1 MIRVSEIIE
10 FIIFPFQALFSP
22 GKASR
27 TLDRFI
33 EHCYEIGVTSLPLVV
48 IIGFFLG
55 LVTTVQS
62 FYQISN
68 MLPKYF
74 LGLTVG
80 RMVMIELGPVL
91 TALTVTGRCVSA
103 MAAEIGTMKIS
114 EQIDALRVLKI
125 SPENF
130 LAKPRI
136 LAMLL
141 VLPLLNYVMIIVS
154 LLSGAIFSHIFF
166 ATGFDVFFYGITHPF
181 YPRDFWASL
190 IKSIFFAFWITA
202 SGVYFGFRVLG
213 GAKQVGQ
220 AATNAVVVSTILI
233 LVLDFIAAI
242 ILF

>member
-1 MIRVSEIIE
+1 MQEVIN
-10 FIIFPFQALFSP
+10 FIIFPFRILFSP
-22 GKASR
+22 GKTSR
-27 TLDRFI
+27 TLVRFI
-33 EHCYEIGVTSLPLVV
+33 EQSYEIGVNSLPLIVV
-48 IIGFFLG
+48 IGFFLG

-62 FYQISN
+62 FYQIAN

-91 TALTVTGRCVSA
+91 TALTVTGRCISA
-103 MAAEIGTMKIS
+103 MSAEIGTMKIS
-114 EQIDALRVLKI
+114 EQIDALRVMKI

-130 LAKPRI
+130 LGKPRM
-136 LAMLL
+136 LSMLL
-141 VLPLLNYVMIIVS
+141 VLPLLNYVMIAIS
-154 LLSGAIFSHIFF
+154 LLSGALFSQLFF
-166 ATGFDVFFYGITHPF
+166 ATSFDVFFYGITHPF

-190 IKSIFFAFWITA
+190 IKSLFFAFWITS
-202 SGVYFGFRVLG
+202 SGVYFGFQVSG

-233 LVLDFIAAI
+233 LILDFLAAI